1 MNVQQTCTKK
11 PLLKGVLTVK
21 RKWSQTESWK
31 ERNSTGNGKNVG
43 KQMNTDRKHTTTVV
57 QM

>member
-1 MNVQQTCTKK
+1 MCSKPELKK

-31 ERNSTGNGKNVG
+31 EERKSTGNGKNVG
-43 KQMNTDRKHTTTVV
+43 KQMNTDRKYMTTVV